1 MKNFRPTDIKYSNNR
16 IVIMLVTIVFL
27 MLGLAYASV
36 PLYDLFCRV
45 TGFGGTP
52 AISLEKSEYSI
63 NQNINIRLDANVT
76 NLSWDFSPEKNVY
89 QIKIGE
95 NKVINYFAQNLSN
108 EKQVGTALFNV
119 TPEQAGQYFTKIE
132 CFCFNQQ
139 TINSGEVKD
148 LGVQFIVDNDLPDN
162 IGDIVLSYTMF
173 DITNN
178 ISESNKL

>member
-76 NLSWDFSPEKNVY
+76 NLRWDFFHLKKNVY
-89 QIKIGE
+89 KIKIGE
-95 NKVINYFAQNLSN
+95 NKVINYFAKNLSN

-119 TPEQAGQYFTKIE
+119 TPEQAGQYFTKISAFVFMIL
-132 CFCFNQQ
+132 CL
-139 TINSGEVKD
+139 S
-148 LGVQFIVDNDLPDN
+148 LGR
-162 IGDIVLSYTMF
+162 
-173 DITNN
+173 
-178 ISESNKL
+178 KLNCL

>member
-1 MKNFRPTDIKYSNNR
+1 MSGIKSTITKLSLVVVSMYAFSYALVPIYDTFCEITGLNGKTNDVAYTDNDINKEDRFVKVKFISNVANSAPLYFEPSVTEMTVQVGKPYNTYYVMKNNSSRQLHT
-16 IVIMLVTIVFL
+16 T
-27 MLGLAYASV
+27 AS
-36 PLYDLFCRV
+36 P
-45 TGFGGTP
+45 
-52 AISLEKSEYSI
+52 S
-63 NQNINIRLDANVT
+63 
-76 NLSWDFSPEKNVY
+76 
-89 QIKIGE
+89 
-95 NKVINYFAQNLSN
+95 
-108 EKQVGTALFNV
+108 V
-119 TPEQAGQYFTKIE
+119 TPGKYAEYFKKIE